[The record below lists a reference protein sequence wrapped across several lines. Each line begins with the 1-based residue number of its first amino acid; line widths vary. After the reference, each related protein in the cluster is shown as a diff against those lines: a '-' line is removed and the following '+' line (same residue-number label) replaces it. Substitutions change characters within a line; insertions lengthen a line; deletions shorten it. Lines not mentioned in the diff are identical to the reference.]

1 MLQVKN
7 TTNNLGL
14 TVSGSPTDFLEML
27 QAINAV
33 AGPTGKRP
41 CMAAA
46 HVRVSAFCSQLHSA
60 LTNSGCSFNLLW
72 PEAVFIVGSLSGFI
86 KFESEDLSKKSF
98 IYDVIASPK
107 VIFDE
112 NIIKLRLLQA
122 KIISALQAI
131 ISQQSFTRILNI
143 YGSGHTYFVDY
154 ETGFLDLMNC
164 EYISLSKEARLKKLA
179 AVTINILN
187 RSGKYLKFTQEA
199 ALNAGNRKNFA
210 QTAASLL
217 W

>member
-7 TTNNLGL
+7 TANNLGL
-14 TVSGSPTDFLEML
+14 TVSGSTADFTEIL
-27 QAINAV
+27 QTINTV
-33 AGPTGKRP
+33 AGPAGKRP
-41 CMAAA
+41 CMATA
-46 HVRVSAFCSQLHSA
+46 HVRVSNFCSQLQSA
-60 LTNSGCSFNLLW
+60 LTASDCSFNVLW
-72 PEAVFIVGSLSGFI
+72 PEAVFIVGALSGFI
-86 KFESEDLSKKSF
+86 KFESEYLSKKSF

-122 KIISALQAI
+122 KIISALQTI

-143 YGSGHTYFVDY
+143 YGSGHIYFVDY

-199 ALNAGNRKNFA
+199 VLNAGNRKNFA
-210 QTAASLL
+210 KTAASLL

>member
-7 TTNNLGL
+7 TVTSLGL
-14 TVSGSPTDFLEML
+14 TVSGSTADFTEIL
-27 QAINAV
+27 QAINTV
-33 AGPTGKRP
+33 AGPAGKHP

-46 HVRVSAFCSQLHSA
+46 HVRVSNFCSQLQSA
-60 LTNSGCSFNLLW
+60 LTASDCSFNVLW
-72 PEAVFIVGSLSGFI
+72 PEAVFIVGALSGFI
-86 KFESEDLSKKSF
+86 KFESEDLSKKNF

-122 KIISALQAI
+122 KIISELQTLI
-131 ISQQSFTRILNI
+131 TRQSFTRILNI

-164 EYISLSKEARLKKLA
+164 EYISLSKEKRLQKLA
-179 AVTINILN
+179 SITISILS
-187 RSGKYLKFTQEA
+187 RSGKYRKFEQEIN
-199 ALNAGNRKNFA
+199 LNAADRQNLE
-210 QTAASLL
+210 QTTAHLL